1 MDVEGVRVVGVWR
14 LVLIWSYRDWRC
26 VRVCVDVDGLVRVAG
41 GVVILVRVCVRVL
54 TGDCVRG
61 VNTRERVV
69 ELFLEGVV

>member
-1 MDVEGVRVVGVWR
+1 MDVEGVRVVGIWR
-14 LVLIWSYRDWRC
+14 LVLIWSYRDSRC

-54 TGDCVRG
+54 SGDGVRG

-69 ELFLEGVV
+69 ELFVDGVV